1 MARRVR
7 ARCRG
12 RTVRLYT
19 ATVTTVHA
27 AHAENCWA
35 ASPAG
40 QTGHWTQGILFVGPA
55 SVLGS
60 RN

>member
-1 MARRVR
+1 MARPDSPP
-7 ARCRG
+7 
-12 RTVRLYT
+12 LT

-55 SVLGS
+55 SASVLGS